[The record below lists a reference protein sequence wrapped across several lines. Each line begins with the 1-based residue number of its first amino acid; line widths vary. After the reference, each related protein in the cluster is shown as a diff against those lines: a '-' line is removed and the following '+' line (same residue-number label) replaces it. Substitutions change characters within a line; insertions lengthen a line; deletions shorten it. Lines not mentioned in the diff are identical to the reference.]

1 MKKTLV
7 CTIDYS
13 NDKDHVRALIK
24 DMCFDTP
31 NQSIIDRALP
41 NFNELDIFLVKI
53 YSEEIPIVQAQI
65 TSGLRVLSSYE
76 PMLTTSFQNIKAINA
91 LRKIFENDKLSI
103 KYEGQDFGFKDVLN
117 TVYLNEFKK
126 LKPFNREQT
135 DALFSFF
142 AKASYMSSEELS
154 ALKKELPYLTQNIN
168 DNTVKCRVICE
179 EEPVRSAGINFYNL
193 SYLEEN
199 GFIGDAEPVTL
210 KTSKILSELPNIA
223 THYAHWLNA
232 RCMKG
237 SGCNIPY
244 PDINIAEFI
253 SGDANV
259 FKTIFNRQKDGDLS
273 LEF

>member
-13 NDKDHVRALIK
+13 NDKDRTQALIK
-24 DMCFDTP
+24 DMCFNWP
-31 NQSIIDRALP
+31 NQSLLNRALP
-41 NFNELDIFLVKI
+41 NFNELGVYLIKI
-53 YSEEIPIVQAQI
+53 YEEEAPSVQVEI
-65 TSGLRVLSSYE
+65 RDGLRVLGSYE
-76 PMLTTSFQNIKAINA
+76 PQLTTSFQNIKAMNA
-91 LRKIFENDKLSI
+91 LRSIFENDKLSI

-223 THYAHWLNA
+223 TQYAHWLNA

-237 SGCNIPY
+237 SDCNIPY
-244 PDINIAEFI
+244 PNINIAEFI
-253 SGDANV
+253 SGDTNV